1 MILWDGVEGRVN
13 GKTSMKRIES
23 KNINLRLVSSHGKA
37 KDATEGSIYFFYK
50 PEFNEMLDLERKCF
64 QQLLE
69 GGDTLREIQDWEGKK
84 R

>member
-1 MILWDGVEGRVN
+1 MN
-13 GKTSMKRIES
+13 GKASMKRIES
-23 KNINLRLVSSHGKA
+23 KDINLKLVSSRGKA
-37 KDATEGSIYFFYK
+37 KDATEGSICFFYK

-69 GGDTLREIQDWEGKK
+69 ERDTLREIQDREGKK